1 MRLALWI
8 FVGDLPL
15 IACGFAG
22 TQVRFHVETQETRGI
37 NPSLE
42 SAKTWGCSSTC
53 RLCIHPENSPWPG
66 AANGTWLR
74 GGPEPLLST
83 FGEDPGHQSEVRI
96 PLWEN
101 KGEEC
106 FFWWD
111 IRISATKYMGI
122 YDEIV
127 GYRTNHMDPYGHFN
141 RDFWEDFLLMMGI
154 SDDL

>member
-1 MRLALWI
+1 M
-8 FVGDLPL
+8 GDLPL

-42 SAKTWGCSSTC
+42 SAKTWGAVPLADCVSTQKT
-53 RLCIHPENSPWPG
+53 P
-66 AANGTWLR
+66 R
-74 GGPEPLLST
+74 GQEQLMERGLEGPRTLLST

-106 FFWWD
+106 FFLMGYSYISNQIYGD
-111 IRISATKYMGI
+111 I
-122 YDEIV
+122 
-127 GYRTNHMDPYGHFN
+127 
-141 RDFWEDFLLMMGI
+141 
-154 SDDL
+154 